1 MVEPLINI
9 TRKQALI
16 FACFL
21 VLYEFLTYIAN
32 DMIMPGMIKVVESFH
47 GSESDVATSLTAYIL
62 GGASLQLIL
71 GPLSDCY
78 GRRPVMI
85 AGAFLFFTCTVL
97 IACSNSME
105 QFLVARFFQGTGLCF
120 ISVIGYATL
129 QEIFAEMDA
138 IRLIALMANVSTLA
152 PLIGP
157 LLGAIFI
164 HYFSWRIIFVI
175 IGTFSLLALWGL
187 WRFMPEPIGQ
197 RKRDGQEIK
206 QIPFSARTVSR
217 NYLKLFIN
225 PGVFFGSIALGLLSM
240 PCIAWIALAPVIL
253 ITNAKLSVIQYGLWQ
268 LPLFGASILGNWVL
282 QKLTHHGSVKKLV
295 FWGSIITTVSLLFS
309 FLLPLLINHHF
320 IWLMPGLVVY
330 FFGLGITT
338 APLTRYILFCTPIA
352 KGTTSALMSIVVMGI
367 LAGGIEVINHL
378 YTSHDNSIFGLY
390 CAVVGVIYFLITCG
404 VLFYLKQL
412 KRLSKVIHYVMRL
425 LGRVLRLS

>member
-47 GSESDVATSLTAYIL
+47 GLESDVATSLTAYIL
-62 GGASLQLIL
+62 GGASLQLFL

-85 AGAFLFFTCTVL
+85 AGALLFFLCTVL

-152 PLIGP
+152 PLVGP

-175 IGTFSLLALWGL
+175 IGTLALLALWGL

-197 RKRDGQEIK
+197 IKRDGEQIK
-206 QIPFSARTVSR
+206 QISFAPKAVAQ
-217 NYLKLFIN
+217 NYKNLLVTPAVMI
-225 PGVFFGSIALGLLSM
+225 GSIALGLLSM

-253 ITNAKLSVIQYGLWQ
+253 INDAKLSVIQYGLWQ
-268 LPLFGASILGNWVL
+268 LPLFGASLLGNWVL
-282 QKLTHHGSVKKLV
+282 QKLTHRGSVRKLV
-295 FWGSIITTVSLLFS
+295 FLGSVIAGVSLLFT
-309 FLLPLLINHHF
+309 FLLPFLIKSTF
-320 IWLMPGLVVY
+320 IWLMPGLIFY
-330 FFGLGITT
+330 FFALGITT
-338 APLTRYILFCTPIA
+338 APLTRLVLYSTPIA
-352 KGTTSALMSIVVMGI
+352 KGTTSALMSITIMSI
-367 LAGGIEVINHL
+367 LAIGIEVINDL
-378 YTSHDNSIFGLY
+378 YASHNNSIFGFY
-390 CAVVGVIYFLITCG
+390 CAAIGVIYFLLMEV
-404 VLFYLKQL
+404 VLFF
-412 KRLSKVIHYVMRL
+412 SKANDVPA
-425 LGRVLRLS
+425 